1 MLNDNAH
8 STGSSSSRDNDG
20 YGEENRHTA
29 EQLLTVT
36 RSSRTA
42 TLYKQA
48 DYLYIPY
55 GMLHSYIILYKS
67 IFDNLVSDTY
77 QVTNTRPL

>member
-42 TLYKQA
+42 ILYKQA

-55 GMLHSYIILYKS
+55 GMLHSYILSLMTWYLILTKLQTQ
-67 IFDNLVSDTY
+67 DLSD
-77 QVTNTRPL
+77 L